1 MNSGRPLPRAT
12 AGIGQGDDV
21 LTSKVAYGSGC
32 KGLTDPLAVLSSKGA
47 EVVLED
53 GRIRLRF
60 ERSVRLDIRKR
71 CYAYAAHFEALL
83 KLQLDVPP
91 GERPR
96 TVQQLVG
103 VGRVLWR
110 ARRFVLP

>member
-1 MNSGRPLPRAT
+1 M
-12 AGIGQGDDV
+12 
-21 LTSKVAYGSGC
+21 LTSKVAYGSGR
-32 KGLTDPLAVLSSKGA
+32 KGLTDPLAVLRSKGA
-47 EVVLED
+47 EVALED
-53 GRIRLRF
+53 GCIRLRF

-110 ARRFVLP
+110 AGRFVLP

>member
-1 MNSGRPLPRAT
+1 M
-12 AGIGQGDDV
+12 

-32 KGLTDPLAVLSSKGA
+32 RGLTDPLAVLRSKGA
-47 EVVLED
+47 DVFLEA
-53 GRIRLRF
+53 GRIRLSF
-60 ERSVRLDIRKR
+60 GRSMRWDIRKR
-71 CYAYAAHFEALL
+71 CYEYAAHFDALL

-96 TVQQLVG
+96 TIQQLVG

-110 ARRFVLP
+110 NGRFILP